1 MKRSINIYF
10 IILCLLVTLHRQNLL
25 TNLKEMEQSIIPIIV
40 WSLVALVIFV
50 AFATNAYCK
59 VKAYNNKKRQLFIDA
74 DAVVVKVLEEDQ
86 PKPIG
91 IIPLEALQFN
101 HLAA

>member
-1 MKRSINIYF
+1 
-10 IILCLLVTLHRQNLL
+10 
-25 TNLKEMEQSIIPIIV
+25 MEQSIIPIIV
-40 WSLVALVIFV
+40 WSFVALVIFV

-59 VKAYNNKKRQLFIDA
+59 VKAYNNKKRQLFVDA

-86 PKPIG
+86 PKPMG

>member
-1 MKRSINIYF
+1 
-10 IILCLLVTLHRQNLL
+10 
-25 TNLKEMEQSIIPIIV
+25 MEQSIIPIIV

-101 HLAA
+101 RLAA